1 MTFGISTHLFHGQRL
16 ERRHLETIKSHG
28 FDLIEIFATRTHFDY
43 RDRTRVAEL
52 QGWLRDLGMTANS
65 VHAPICDGFHDGQW
79 GRAFSNASSQTASR
93 QEAIAETTAGL
104 DAARELGCAFVV
116 LHLGL
121 PRGQTIPAGD
131 NDPGAMRRSLETL
144 AEAASAAGVRLALE
158 VIPNDLST
166 PAALADLLGGDL
178 ELDDAGICLDF
189 GHAHMMSGA
198 PEAAE
203 TLAGYLITTHVHDNN
218 GRSDDHLVPF
228 AGTIDWTTTLMAMGK
243 VGYAGPLIFE
253 VADHGDAPGVLTR
266 TVGARRRLQAIL
278 EDLARPMDFEGAAR
292 ESVEN

>member
-1 MTFGISTHLFHGQRL
+1 MTFGLSTHLFHGQRL
-16 ERRHLETIKSHG
+16 ERSHLETIRSHG
-28 FDLIEIFATRTHFDY
+28 FDLIEIFATRSHFDY
-43 RDRTRVAEL
+43 RDRARVAEVR
-52 QGWLRDLGMTANS
+52 GWLGDLGITANS
-65 VHAPICDGFHDGQW
+65 VHAPICDGFHNGQW
-79 GRAFSNASSQTASR
+79 GRAFSNASPHAASR
-93 QEAIAETTAGL
+93 QEAIDETAAAL
-104 DAARELGCAFVV
+104 EAARELGCAFAV

-121 PRGQTIPAGD
+121 PRGQKIPAGD
-131 NDPGAMRRSLETL
+131 NDPGSVRRSLEAL
-144 AEAASAAGVRLALE
+144 VPVAAAAGVQLALE

-166 PAALADLLGGDL
+166 PAALSDLFGGDL
-178 ELDDAGICLDF
+178 KLGDAGICLDF
-189 GHAHMMSGA
+189 GHAHMIAGA

-228 AGTIDWTTTLMAMGK
+228 AGTIDWPTTLMAMGK

-253 VADHGDAPGVLTR
+253 VADHGDAPGVLAR